1 MAGINHAQ
9 MCKIRASAIQARFAL
24 ETFRRL
30 ELIQCLLH
38 HHHLSPSLHAPLGL
52 GLRGEQERERRGGAA
67 VHRGFSGHSGEWKR
81 SLAALQI
88 VQTRGTKEAHHD
100 GFCMIDEMRHDHE

>member
-1 MAGINHAQ
+1 MISYYSLFISSYSLFFPIFPIVSHY
-9 MCKIRASAIQARFAL
+9 F
-24 ETFRRL
+24 
-30 ELIQCLLH
+30 LLFPII
-38 HHHLSPSLHAPLGL
+38 SPSLHAPLGL